1 VLALEVEQ
9 QNALFDY
16 FADLFDQTVRYAKAN
31 GTFDEGVTDIKA
43 IAVRVAVPPS
53 VVHTDEITKAQTTH
67 YTLEVD
73 VPSRAVSFDEAEAT
87 RQRKNGA
94 FLRHR
99 KNGHFVLAVESG
111 RHTDPATGN
120 SYRTF
125 AIWKPEA
132 AHAAYIHDDE
142 LNEKYKAVTPERSRS
157 WWTQKYDTIPPIET
171 LETHIISGAIIPLWQ
186 RLKTNED
193 ARLRVVRVITEDQQ
207 RIVGIQIPP
216 DNVGAVLRSI
226 GLTRDLREP
235 DEIFYAVLD
244 EGDEITLASNLKLR
258 RGSIH
263 SEPAIELCGADP
275 YKFAELRELGL
286 INEQINW
293 KQRFFIPSDETT
305 GVQILSALL
314 DRYPVVVG
322 AEEANE
328 TEADLAEMGAEGQM
342 DPTNIVE
349 LNQWII
355 VVDQSKAGDETA
367 NDIGTQLGGEM
378 LMPAATAAPEG
389 LAPHESEKSTS
400 ILTQPSA
407 RIPWL
412 GYATNITQL
421 AFEFV

>member
-1 VLALEVEQ
+1 MLALEVEQ

-43 IAVRVAVPPS
+43 LAVRVARPPS

-73 VPSRAVSFDEAEAT
+73 VPSKAVSFEDAETA
-87 RQRKNGA
+87 RQHKGGA

-99 KNGHFVLAVESG
+99 KNGHFILAIESG
-111 RHTDPATGN
+111 RHTDPASGN

-125 AIWKPEA
+125 AVWKPEGA
-132 AHAAYIHDDE
+132 RATYINDND
-142 LNEKYKAVTPERSRS
+142 LNEKYKAVAPERART
-157 WWTQKYDTIPPIET
+157 WWTEKHSSIPPIET

-207 RIVGIQIPP
+207 RIVGIRIPP
-216 DNVGAVLRSI
+216 DTVGAVLRSI

-244 EGDEITLASNLKLR
+244 EGEEITLASNLRLR

-263 SEPAIELCGADP
+263 FEPAIELTGADA

-286 INEQINW
+286 INQQINW
-293 KQRFFIPSDETT
+293 KQRFFVPSDETT
-305 GVQILSALL
+305 GIDILESLL
-314 DRYPVVVG
+314 ERYPVMP
-322 AEEANE
+322 
-328 TEADLAEMGAEGQM
+328 TEGLVSVES
-342 DPTNIVE
+342 NIVGITSQAE
-349 LNQWII
+349 IRATKIVDLDEWIVAI
-355 VVDQSKAGDETA
+355 GKANPEQRTAYEIDWQVSAGEPEAATEEEPPFALTQEVAVSWTHFRQSEQ
-367 NDIGTQLGGEM
+367 TQLVFSFG
-378 LMPAATAAPEG
+378 
-389 LAPHESEKSTS
+389 
-400 ILTQPSA
+400 
-407 RIPWL
+407 
-412 GYATNITQL
+412 
-421 AFEFV
+421 

>member
-1 VLALEVEQ
+1 
-9 QNALFDY
+9 
-16 FADLFDQTVRYAKAN
+16 
-31 GTFDEGVTDIKA
+31 
-43 IAVRVAVPPS
+43 
-53 VVHTDEITKAQTTH
+53 VVHTDEITNAQTTH

-73 VPSRAVSFDEAEAT
+73 VPSKAVSFEEAEAA
-87 RQRKNGA
+87 RQRKSGA

-125 AIWKPEA
+125 AVWKPEA
-132 AHAAYIHDDE
+132 AHAAYIHDTE
-142 LNEKYKAVTPERSRS
+142 LSEKYKAVAPERARN
-157 WWTQKYDTIPPIET
+157 WWTEKHASIPPIET

-226 GLTRDLREP
+226 GLMRDLREP

-258 RGSIH
+258 RVSIH
-263 SEPAIELCGADP
+263 SEPAIELSGADP

-293 KQRFFIPSDETT
+293 KQRFFVPSDETS
-305 GVQILSALL
+305 GIGILESLL
-314 DRYPVVVG
+314 ERYPVMLTEDAINDGESDMIEIAPSADIRATEIVDLEQWIVAVG
-322 AEEANE
+322 VNPENQ
-328 TEADLAEMGAEGQM
+328 TADEIEGQ
-342 DPTNIVE
+342 
-349 LNQWII
+349 
-355 VVDQSKAGDETA
+355 VVVAKPEV
-367 NDIGTQLGGEM
+367 
-378 LMPAATAAPEG
+378 ATKEEP
-389 LAPHESEKSTS
+389 PFT
-400 ILTQPSA
+400 LTQE
-407 RIPWL
+407 
-412 GYATNITQL
+412 ATVSWTHFRQSEQTQL
-421 AFEFV
+421 AFSFG